1 MTTSENINGIIY
13 LFIRRFFDLFFSLL
27 GFWFCRLCIWPGP
40 MMGRRTSVISQL
52 ELSPVE
58 LELLLLLSNARRK
71 TRGEQIKY
79 FTQHRCI
86 IIIRSDFTRK
96 TKTLKQF
103 HVIQFGSAAA
113 VAHKR
118 DLRQPDKRRNRKK
131 EFHLYSSVIGERQSS
146 EEDRTELCDESCMW
160 VCVLFPPRSFFSA
173 SNTVQMLRCFR
184 WREEKAVD
192 SSKQK

>member
-1 MTTSENINGIIY
+1 
-13 LFIRRFFDLFFSLL
+13 
-27 GFWFCRLCIWPGP
+27 
-40 MMGRRTSVISQL
+40 MGRRTNVISQL

-103 HVIQFGSAAA
+103 YVIQFGSAAA

-131 EFHLYSSVIGERQSS
+131 KIFISTLRSLGN
-146 EEDRTELCDESCMW
+146 DNLLKRTELSYTTRA
-160 VCVLFPPRSFFSA
+160 VCEFASFFLL
-173 SNTVQMLRCFR
+173 VL
-184 WREEKAVD
+184 
-192 SSKQK
+192 SSRPQIPFKC